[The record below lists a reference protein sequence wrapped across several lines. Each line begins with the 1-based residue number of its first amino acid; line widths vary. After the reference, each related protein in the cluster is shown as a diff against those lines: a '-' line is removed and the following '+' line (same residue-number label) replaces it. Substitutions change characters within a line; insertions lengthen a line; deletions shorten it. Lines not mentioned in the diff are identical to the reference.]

1 MKRASQPARLLAYLE
16 QHNSITRLE
25 AFNELGIANL
35 WTRITDLERLG
46 HFIER
51 EDVRVPN
58 RLGQEVIVTKYSL
71 TGVAYG

>member
-35 WTRITDLERLG
+35 WCRVSDLERLG

-51 EDVRVPN
+51 EDVKVPN
-58 RLGQEVIVTKYSL
+58 RLGQTVTVTEYTL
-71 TGVAYG
+71 TRVAYG